1 MRRIYAMCRNL
12 ISRPTPNER
21 HSQDG
26 LGLVGAIFVIVVV
39 SLLSVAMSRMLEA
52 DKLAQSYEILGLKAF
67 LAAESGAQLG
77 VNRLMPP
84 DSGGSCSDRTFS
96 FEAASLRFCTAA
108 VTCTL
113 TSANGENFYTL
124 SSLGQCAAGDFTA
137 SRSLEVRLAP

>member
-1 MRRIYAMCRNL
+1 MYRDLVPVSLSRVSRR
-12 ISRPTPNER
+12 
-21 HSQDG
+21 QDG

-84 DSGGSCSDRTFS
+84 DSGGSCRDRTFS
-96 FEAASLRFCTAA
+96 FVADSLRFCTAA
-108 VTCTL
+108 VTCNL
-113 TSANGENFYTL
+113 TSANGEDFYTL
-124 SSLGQCAAGDFTA
+124 SSLGQCVAGDFTA
-137 SRSLEVRLAP
+137 SRVLEVRLSP

>member
-1 MRRIYAMCRNL
+1 MCRDL
-12 ISRPTPNER
+12 IPVSTLKGR
-21 HSQDG
+21 HQQDG

-39 SLLSVAMSRMLEA
+39 SLLSVAMARMLEA

-84 DSGGSCSDRTFS
+84 DSVGSCSDRTFS
-96 FEAASLRFCTAA
+96 FEADSLGSCTAA
-108 VTCTL
+108 VTCTV
-113 TSANGENFYTL
+113 TSSNGEDFYTL

-137 SRSLEVRLAP
+137 SRSLEVRLSP